1 MFHHHCYT
9 VVINKNKSLKIIQ
22 SLMLIVPPNYLYYF
36 YLKTETISLF
46 RPVTIVSVVGVYR
59 TGKSYLLNR
68 LMGKTKGFPLGA
80 TLQVPNWKQVMLG
93 DNHLLEIRLLE
104 TGFLSRFPPNLQIRC
119 RVFKIKKKNNIF
131 SKEIFNIFVG

>member
-1 MFHHHCYT
+1 

-80 TLQVPNWKQVMLG
+80 TLQVPN
-93 DNHLLEIRLLE
+93 
-104 TGFLSRFPPNLQIRC
+104 
-119 RVFKIKKKNNIF
+119 
-131 SKEIFNIFVG
+131 